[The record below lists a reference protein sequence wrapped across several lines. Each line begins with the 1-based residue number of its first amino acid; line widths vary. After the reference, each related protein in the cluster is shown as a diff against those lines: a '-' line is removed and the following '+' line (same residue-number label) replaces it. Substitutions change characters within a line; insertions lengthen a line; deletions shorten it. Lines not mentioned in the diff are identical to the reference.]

1 VILEVLFVFF
11 QWLFELI
18 LEELILEFAL
28 KVLEDI

>member
-1 VILEVLFVFF
+1 MILEVLFVFF